1 MKMGNSVQKE
11 SRQTKTLEES
21 NCGPQIRHP
30 SCHPENN
37 MGGLSEPS
45 TFVVV
50 GAGHRGEGYARY
62 ALQSPNEMKVVGVA
76 EPQAEVRRALQKA
89 HGIPEE
95 RCYVDWQTL
104 ALEDR
109 IADCV
114 IIGTQDEDHV
124 HSTTALAAKGY
135 HILLEKPM
143 ATTAE
148 DCRAIYRACQEAGIV
163 LAVCHVL
170 RYFPPVQKIKELI
183 DSGAI
188 GEVTNINHTE
198 PVGFWHFGHSFVR
211 GNWAKEKQSAFSLL
225 TKSCHDV
232 DLIAYWM
239 SNTRCTKISS
249 FGSLLHF
256 KKEKQ
261 PEGAASRCLD
271 CKVERSCPY
280 SARRLYLDP
289 KPQSPRWPM
298 SAICPVKEPEKDYVD
313 QLEEALQKGPYGKC
327 VYDTDNDVCDNQVV
341 NFEFENGA
349 TATLTMVAHSELACA
364 RQTIVYGS
372 HGQLSWDGSMSKPL
386 RQFDFRTKEA
396 IYHDCQDTEESA
408 NWGHGGADYFIV
420 KSFIGAVA
428 KGMKK
433 FIISGPEISLQTHLL
448 CFAAEHSRRT
458 GRVVDVT
465 DSQWSV
471 DGQSTKEQY

>member
-1 MKMGNSVQKE
+1 MVRFPFLVRSLTFHVLHNFLMEYIPTQLRLCENKMGEVQ
-11 SRQTKTLEES
+11 RTT
-21 NCGPQIRHP
+21 
-30 SCHPENN
+30 
-37 MGGLSEPS
+37 

-50 GAGHRGEGYARY
+50 GAGHQGQSYARY
-62 ALQSPNEMKVVGVA
+62 ALHHPNEMKVVGVA
-76 EPQAEVRRALQKA
+76 EPRAEVRRVVQEA

-95 RCYVDWQTL
+95 RCFVDWQTL
-104 ALEDR
+104 VLEDR

-114 IIGTQDEDHV
+114 IIGTQDKDHI

-170 RYFPPVQKIKELI
+170 RYFPPIQKIKQLI
-183 DSGAI
+183 DSGVI

-198 PVGFWHFGHSFVR
+198 RIGFWHFGHSYVR
-211 GNWAKEKQSAFSLL
+211 GNWGNEERGTFTLL

-232 DLIAYWM
+232 DTIAYWM

-256 KKEKQ
+256 KKDRQ

-280 SARRLYLDP
+280 SARRLYLDS
-289 KPQSPRWPM
+289 KPESPRWPM
-298 SAICPVKEPEKDYVD
+298 SAVCPVKEPEKDYVD

-349 TATLTMVAHSELACA
+349 TCALSMVAHTEMARG
-364 RQTIVYGS
+364 RQTTIYGS
-372 HGQLSWDGSMSKPL
+372 HGQLSWDGTMKTPI
-386 RQFDFRTKEA
+386 RQFDFLTQEA
-396 IYHDCQDTEESA
+396 TYHDYQGMEAPE
-408 NWGHGGADYFIV
+408 NWGHGVADYFLV

-428 KGMKK
+428 RGMKK
-433 FIISGPEISLQTHLL
+433 YVTSGPEISLQTHLL

-458 GRVVDVT
+458 GRVVDLT
-465 DSQWSV
+465 DTQWSL
-471 DGQSTKEQY
+471 DGKSTKE